1 MSKYNWQIKKRIF
14 SDPVKQILFN
24 RQLIDQNEHLNP
36 EVFLEPDFDRDLC
49 NSKLLPDYKK
59 FDKRIILA
67 LKRKEKIGIYADYDA
82 DGIPGAAFLSKA
94 LSKIGLENEIYIP
107 SRDEGY
113 GLNKTGIDYLINRGC
128 SLIITVDLG
137 IKEHK
142 NAEYIYKKKCD
153 LIITDHHIPDD
164 SLPRAIA
171 VVNPKI
177 SGSKYKFNELSGAG
191 VVFKLIYGLKNQFPD
206 RLTEHFLKWN
216 LDLIAI
222 STISDVVPLIGE
234 NRVIAKFG
242 LISLQKT
249 KNLGLKKLYQVISID
264 PKKINEYTIGFQ
276 IGPRI
281 NAPGRLG
288 EAIKPFKLLTT
299 NNDEEAIE
307 LAKELN
313 NQNGIR
319 QEAMDQVFVEA
330 SLEIEREKLNR
341 NKIII
346 LASKWPRGVIGP
358 AASRLSEKFLRPIIV
373 FSKEGDTFHGSARS
387 IKGFDIVEALRM
399 SEKLL
404 VAYGGHKGAAGVE
417 ISSENFSK
425 FHQAMLKIASRK
437 ITKSM
442 LEPKIEIDLI
452 IDSTE
457 INLKLFHQI
466 EKLQPFGMGNPRP
479 VLLIENVQISEQK
492 IVGRDG
498 KHLKF
503 IFNRQKDI
511 FEGIFFGF
519 FEKGYKLDK
528 EKKYDVVFRPEVN
541 YFNGNEK
548 VSLNIIDIKENGSK
562 KEE

>member
-1 MSKYNWQIKKRIF
+1 MSKYIWQIKKRVF
-14 SDPVKQILFN
+14 SDPIKQILFN
-24 RQLIDQNEHLNP
+24 RQIIDVNESKNS
-36 EVFLEPDFDRDLC
+36 EIFLEPNFDRNLY
-49 NSKLLPDYKK
+49 NSKLLPDFRK
-59 FDKRIILA
+59 FEKRIISA
-67 LKRKEKIGIYADYDA
+67 IEKKEKVGIYADYDA

-94 LSKIGLENEIYIP
+94 LSKIGLENETYIP
-107 SRDEGY
+107 SRDDGY
-113 GLNKTGIDYLINRGC
+113 GLNKTGIDHLIDRNC

-142 NAEYIYKKKCD
+142 NAEYIMKRKCD

-164 SLPRAIA
+164 TLPMAVA

-177 SGSKYKFNELSGAG
+177 RGSRYKFSELSGAG
-191 VVFKLIYGLKNQFPD
+191 VVFKLIYGLKDKFPHQ
-206 RLTEHFLKWN
+206 LTEHFLKWN

-222 STISDVVPLIGE
+222 STISDVVPLVDE

-242 LISLQKT
+242 LISLQRT
-249 KNLGLKKLYQVISID
+249 KNLGLEKLYQTISID
-264 PKKINEYTIGFQ
+264 PKKINEYVVGFQ

-288 EAIKPFKLLTT
+288 EAMKPFKLLTT
-299 NNDEEAIE
+299 NNREEALE

-330 SLEIEREKLNR
+330 SEEIGSKKLDR
-341 NKIII
+341 CKIII

-358 AASRLSEKFLRPIIV
+358 AASRLSEKFLRPIII
-373 FSKEGDTFHGSARS
+373 FSKEGDTLHGSARS
-387 IKGFDIVEALRM
+387 IKGFNIVEALQM
-399 SEKLL
+399 NDSLL

-417 ISSENFSK
+417 VLSKNFSK
-425 FHQAMLKIASRK
+425 FCKSMSKTADQK

-452 IDSTE
+452 LDSKEID
-457 INLKLFHQI
+457 LKLFHQV

-479 VLLIENVQISEQK
+479 VFLIKKVQILEQK

-498 KHLKF
+498 SHLKF
-503 IFNRQKDI
+503 IFNQQNNI
-511 FEGIFFGF
+511 FEGIFFSF
-519 FEKGYKLDK
+519 FKKDYKLDK
-528 EKKYDVVFRPEVN
+528 NKKYDIVFRPEIN
-541 YFNGNEK
+541 YFNGDEK
-548 VSLNIIDIKENGSK
+548 VSLNIIDIKENGFEK
-562 KEE
+562 KE